1 MNGERERERP
11 GGALLPYSTGVRSL
25 FIGKSGA
32 SPHNVFRYLER
43 GPRSRRRR
51 NTSISFAA

>member
-1 MNGERERERP
+1 MANGNGNGRE
-11 GGALLPYSTGVRSL
+11 GAPAIFNGVRSL

-32 SPHNVFRYLER
+32 SPHSVFRYLER